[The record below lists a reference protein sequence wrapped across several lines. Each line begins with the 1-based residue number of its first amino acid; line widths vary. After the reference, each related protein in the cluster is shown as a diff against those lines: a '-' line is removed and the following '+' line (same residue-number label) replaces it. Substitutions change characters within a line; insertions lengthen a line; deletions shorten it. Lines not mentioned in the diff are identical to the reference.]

1 MLSKHI
7 LGSFENQRKVRTVL
21 NTRVAIVRMK
31 DVILH
36 KQETLLW
43 IKIRHSLFGIWK
55 ELFVKPYSKYQVK
68 FLLVRPSESW
78 VSHVW
83 NFILSGM
90 F

>member
-21 NTRVAIVRMK
+21 NTQVAIVRMK

-43 IKIRHSLFGIWK
+43 IKIRHSLFGI
-55 ELFVKPYSKYQVK
+55 
-68 FLLVRPSESW
+68 
-78 VSHVW
+78 
-83 NFILSGM
+83 
-90 F
+90 